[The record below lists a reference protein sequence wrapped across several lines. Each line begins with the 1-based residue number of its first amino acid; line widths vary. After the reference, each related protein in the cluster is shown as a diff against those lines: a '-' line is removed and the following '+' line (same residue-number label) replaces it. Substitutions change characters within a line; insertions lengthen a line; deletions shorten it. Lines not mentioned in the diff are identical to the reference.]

1 MSETKIV
8 TSGGAARRA
17 ARIANWAAE
26 LVAESD
32 PKFKKVLAATGM
44 LVVEQND
51 GNWSATSPTAPW
63 RV

>member
-1 MSETKIV
+1 METKIV
-8 TSGGAARRA
+8 TAGGAARRA
-17 ARIANWAAE
+17 TRIANWAAE
-26 LVAESD
+26 LVAELD

-44 LVVEQND
+44 IIVDQDD